1 MDILSV
7 QSTTLPSVF
16 GLNIAALTRLFAK
29 TTNSYKF
36 VFFLSYLDILKR
48 KEFNTMEPISFRE
61 LMVEMLA
68 NTWYPHTYFKLSFGL
83 QDLITTKLDLLKLD
97 IGEPILKFKD
107 TDKKLLRTTINN
119 QVLDDSLMRYVP
131 FRTLRPFF
139 EEELKG
145 VVDYKVDSTIAELSI
160 KHFTERKPLYSF
172 TNRGDA
178 IIPNPLWTNYFKLH
192 FSIIRSW
199 TAWHWLEYMQSCNQA
214 VPAIS
219 AKLFP
224 PQERDSLKTQAE
236 YWKLVIK
243 HSAVKCIYSGENLN
257 ADRIS
262 LDHFV
267 PWSFV
272 AHDLLWN
279 VIPTLPEVN
288 SAKSNCLPAN
298 SYFDRFVALQHLGLT
313 ISNKH
318 AGEQKWEKYVE
329 PFLAD
334 LRVGK
339 LNDLLD
345 YGILKSAYEATLKP
359 QLELA
364 KTLGFPPNWNY
375 RPTQRE
381 LN

>member
-1 MDILSV
+1 MENLSV
-7 QSTTLPSVF
+7 QSATLPFNSE
-16 GLNIAALTRLFAK
+16 LDIAALSRLFNN

-36 VFFLSYLDILKR
+36 VFLLSYLDILKR
-48 KEFNTMEPISFRE
+48 KKFKATEPIGFRE
-61 LMVEMLA
+61 LTVEMLA

-83 QDLITTKLDLLKLD
+83 QDLITAKLDSLKLD

-107 TDKKLLRTTINN
+107 ADKKLLRTTISN

-145 VVDYKVDSTIAELSI
+145 TADYKVNSTIAQLTVE
-160 KHFTERKPLYSF
+160 HFTERKPLYSF
-172 TNRGDA
+172 TNRWDA
-178 IIPNPLWTNYFKLH
+178 IIPHPLWTEYFKLH
-192 FSIIRSW
+192 FTVIRGW
-199 TAWHWLEYMQSCNQA
+199 TAWHWLEYMQLCNQA

-224 PQERDSLKTQAE
+224 PQERDSLKTQTE

-243 HSAVKCIYSGENLN
+243 HSEVKCIYSGERLS
-257 ADRIS
+257 AGRIS

-288 SAKSNCLPAN
+288 SAKSNCLPAII
-298 SYFDRFVALQHLGLT
+298 YFDRFVALQHLGLT
-313 ISNKH
+313 ISREYV
-318 AGEQKWEKYVE
+318 GERKWQKYVE

-334 LRVGK
+334 LRVGE

-345 YGILKSAYEATLKP
+345 YDKLKRAYEATLKP

-364 KTLGFPPNWNY
+364 KTLGFQPNWSY
-375 RPTQRE
+375 PRFSVS
-381 LN
+381 